1 MKNFFN
7 LNIIIIIFIISLN
20 TYLYSDEF
28 YFEGQEIQIFDEGNR
43 LVSKEGVK
51 ITTDNNLIIFAN
63 EFEYNKNKSELLL
76 EGDIIVNDN
85 DREIILK
92 SEKLKYSKKTEKI
105 ITYGITNITIGNKYF
120 IDSSDVNFFKKDG
133 FLSSNQKTTITDKF
147 ENNFISQNFKFI
159 LENELIKAENVVL
172 KDEYGN
178 RTELSNFFGNIQG
191 NEYFGKDL
199 KIIFKKDTFGNS
211 KNDPRLYGN
220 TVTSNKNISKISKGV
235 FTTCK
240 MREKCPPWKL
250 NAEEVVHDKTKK
262 IINYKNAWLNLYD
275 KPVIYFP
282 KFFHPDPT
290 VKRQSGFLVPN
301 ISESGNTG
309 TSLSTPYFKVLDINK
324 DFTFK
329 PRFFTN
335 NNLLMQGEYRQVEK
349 NINHIMDL
357 GIFTSEMN
365 NNTEP
370 SKSHFFSNTIIDL
383 EDKIFETSNFEINFE
398 QVSNDTYIKKFKP
411 RSQLIDSENLM
422 HNFVKFN
429 GYDEN
434 SSINMTIESY
444 EDLTKN
450 SSDKYEYIYPN
461 VEYTK
466 DILNTKL
473 PGSLN
478 FKSNFYQKLF
488 ETNKYKQSLITDII
502 YKNDTKFN
510 LNGLTRDFQIL
521 FKNPNLREK
530 TGSNNET
537 NNESKILT
545 KLMYSFSYPLKKE
558 GQIYD
563 RFLKP
568 NLSVRFSPNNT
579 KNISNEDRRLGINN
593 INTFNRLSMN
603 DGVEGG
609 QSITAGIDYQ
619 LKNKLGDD
627 KISLN
632 LSQVFRDKANPDLPT
647 NSSLNN
653 KYSDIIGKVKFD
665 LFDNL
670 NFEYDFML
678 DNNLD
683 KTNYNY
689 LEANINV
696 NNFLTSFQFLEE
708 DGEIGTKS
716 YLENQTKYS
725 FDENNSL
732 SFSTRRNRELDMTE
746 FYNLIYQY
754 ENDCLK
760 AAIEYNK
767 SFYNDSD
774 VKPEEELLFT
784 ITIVPFTKI
793 SSTNVGN

>member
-1 MKNFFN
+1 
-7 LNIIIIIFIISLN
+7 
-20 TYLYSDEF
+20 
-28 YFEGQEIQIFDEGNR
+28 
-43 LVSKEGVK
+43 
-51 ITTDNNLIIFAN
+51 
-63 EFEYNKNKSELLL
+63 
-76 EGDIIVNDN
+76 
-85 DREIILK
+85 
-92 SEKLKYSKKTEKI
+92 
-105 ITYGITNITIGNKYF
+105 
-120 IDSSDVNFFKKDG
+120 
-133 FLSSNQKTTITDKF
+133 
-147 ENNFISQNFKFI
+147 
-159 LENELIKAENVVL
+159 
-172 KDEYGN
+172 
-178 RTELSNFFGNIQG
+178 
-191 NEYFGKDL
+191 
-199 KIIFKKDTFGNS
+199 
-211 KNDPRLYGN
+211 
-220 TVTSNKNISKISKGV
+220 
-235 FTTCK
+235 

>member
-1 MKNFFN
+1 MK
-7 LNIIIIIFIISLN
+7 
-20 TYLYSDEF
+20 
-28 YFEGQEIQIFDEGNR
+28 
-43 LVSKEGVK
+43 
-51 ITTDNNLIIFAN
+51 
-63 EFEYNKNKSELLL
+63 
-76 EGDIIVNDN
+76 
-85 DREIILK
+85 IIL
-92 SEKLKYSKKTEKI
+92 Y
-105 ITYGITNITIGNKYF
+105 
-120 IDSSDVNFFKKDG
+120 
-133 FLSSNQKTTITDKF
+133 
-147 ENNFISQNFKFI
+147 QNFKFI
-159 LENELIKAENVVL
+159 LENEIIKAEDVIL
-172 KDEYGN
+172 KDKYGN
-178 RTELSNFFGNIQG
+178 QTELSNFFGNIQG

-240 MREKCPPWKL
+240 KSEKCPPWKL

-365 NNTEP
+365 NNREP

-398 QVSNDTYIKKFKP
+398 QVTNDTYIKKFKP
-411 RSQLIDSENLM
+411 RSELIDSENLM

-568 NLSVRFSPNNT
+568 NLSLRFSPNNT

-609 QSITAGIDYQ
+609 QSITSGFDYQ

-632 LSQVFRDKANPDLPT
+632 LSQVYRDKANPDLPT

-793 SSTNVGN
+793 SSTNVSN

>member
-1 MKNFFN
+1 MRMTTKIYRFHRF
-7 LNIIIIIFIISLN
+7 S
-20 TYLYSDEF
+20 
-28 YFEGQEIQIFDEGNR
+28 YF
-43 LVSKEGVK
+43 
-51 ITTDNNLIIFAN
+51 
-63 EFEYNKNKSELLL
+63 
-76 EGDIIVNDN
+76 
-85 DREIILK
+85 
-92 SEKLKYSKKTEKI
+92 
-105 ITYGITNITIGNKYF
+105 
-120 IDSSDVNFFKKDG
+120 
-133 FLSSNQKTTITDKF
+133 
-147 ENNFISQNFKFI
+147 
-159 LENELIKAENVVL
+159 
-172 KDEYGN
+172 
-178 RTELSNFFGNIQG
+178 
-191 NEYFGKDL
+191 
-199 KIIFKKDTFGNS
+199 
-211 KNDPRLYGN
+211 
-220 TVTSNKNISKISKGV
+220 
-235 FTTCK
+235 
-240 MREKCPPWKL
+240 
-250 NAEEVVHDKTKK
+250 
-262 IINYKNAWLNLYD
+262 
-275 KPVIYFP
+275 
-282 KFFHPDPT
+282 
-290 VKRQSGFLVPN
+290 
-301 ISESGNTG
+301 
-309 TSLSTPYFKVLDINK
+309 
-324 DFTFK
+324 
-329 PRFFTN
+329 
-335 NNLLMQGEYRQVEK
+335 
-349 NINHIMDL
+349 
-357 GIFTSEMN
+357 
-365 NNTEP
+365 
-370 SKSHFFSNTIIDL
+370 
-383 EDKIFETSNFEINFE
+383 
-398 QVSNDTYIKKFKP
+398 
-411 RSQLIDSENLM
+411 
-422 HNFVKFN
+422 
-429 GYDEN
+429 
-434 SSINMTIESY
+434 
-444 EDLTKN
+444 
-450 SSDKYEYIYPN
+450 
-461 VEYTK
+461 
-466 DILNTKL
+466 
-473 PGSLN
+473 
-478 FKSNFYQKLF
+478 
-488 ETNKYKQSLITDII
+488 
-502 YKNDTKFN
+502 
-510 LNGLTRDFQIL
+510 FQIL